1 MKVLISDHLSD
12 SAISIFKNKGIDVD
26 YLPEISRERLK
37 KIIHNYT
44 HLQFDQIQMLIKK
57 YYYYLQ
63 I

>member
-26 YLPEISRERLK
+26 YIPDISQRLK
-37 KIIHNYT
+37 KLFTIMT

-57 YYYYLQ
+57 YYYYPQ

>member
-37 KIIHNYT
+37 KNHSQ
-44 HLQFDQIQMLIKK
+44 L
-57 YYYYLQ
+57 
-63 I
+63 

>member
-26 YLPEISRERLK
+26 YLPDISRERLK
-37 KIIHNYT
+37 KSFTIMT
-44 HLQFDQIQMLIKK
+44 HLQFDQIQTLIKK
-57 YYYYLQ
+57 FYYYHQ